1 MILPDNGKVVIIDD
15 KVEDV
20 IELIS
25 GLSSEKVP
33 FVYYKDE
40 LGEDLPAEPLNN
52 VRILFLDLLLIDDN
66 KPTVKTVVSTL
77 ITRIKKIIPK
87 NNGPYILIYFSSTKK
102 VYGKAFERELKKKKL
117 KPYCPFLALSIS
129 KPTNINKVKAEL
141 QDKFNNFGSMKAF
154 LTLESITNKATSKV
168 INSFSDIF
176 SVDGSWDKNLKDVL
190 YKTGEARVGEVNFK
204 ALDNENKI
212 KNALL
217 SLSSTL
223 DENIEREINSLNFT
237 AINFDALIK
246 YDTTEDAKAKF
257 NSRLHV
263 FDFNQ
268 SAIKSG
274 VLYFLRNNKAITN
287 EILDKLRDP
296 KRTAVIENKL
306 FFIDLTPTCDYSQD
320 KKYVRGV
327 FGIMISK
334 SDEKSFKSA
343 RPAFSKFSPILF
355 YKDDTKRFILDYR
368 FSKSILMTEFD
379 KLKMKPAFRI
389 SNELLIEFQSDFA
402 KHISRPGY
410 ISIY

>member
-15 KVEDV
+15 KIDDV

-25 GLSSEKVP
+25 GLSSERIP

-40 LGEDLPAEPLNN
+40 LGDDLPSEPLNN

-66 KPTVKTVVSTL
+66 RPPVKNVISTL

-87 NNGPYILIYFSSTKK
+87 NNGPYILIYFSSTRRI
-102 VYGKAFERELKKKKL
+102 YGKAFERELAKKKL
-117 KPYCPFLALSIS
+117 KDYRPFLTLSIS
-129 KPTNINKVKAEL
+129 KPTNITKVKSEL
-141 QDKFNNFGSMKAF
+141 QTKFNNFKSMKAF
-154 LTLESITNKATSKV
+154 LTLESVTNKATSKV
-168 INSFSDIF
+168 INHFSDIF
-176 SVDGSWDKNLKDVL
+176 SVDGTWDKNLKDVL

-204 ALDNENKI
+204 TLGNEDKV

-223 DENIEREINSLNFT
+223 DENIDREINNLNFSE
-237 AINFDALIK
+237 ISFDPLVK
-246 YDTTEDAKAKF
+246 YDTTEEAKAKF
-257 NSRLHV
+257 NSRLHL
-263 FDFNQ
+263 FELNQ
-268 SAIKSG
+268 SVIKSG
-274 VLYFLRNNKAITN
+274 VLYFLRKNKSITD

-296 KRTAVIENKL
+296 KKTSAIESKL
-306 FFIDLTPTCDYSQD
+306 FFIDLTPICDYSQD

-327 FGIMISK
+327 YGIMVSK
-334 SDEKSFKSA
+334 SDEKNFKNS
-343 RPAFSKFSPILF
+343 RPAFSKFSPIIF
-355 YKDDTKRFILDYR
+355 HDDDTRRLILDYR
-368 FSKSILMTEFD
+368 FSKSILLSEFE
-379 KLKMKPAFRI
+379 KLKFKPVFRI